1 MASLA
6 APSSSRHQPGASLP
20 PSDGGRRALDAE
32 LIRRTLAGDDAAAR
46 ELHRHYRP
54 IVASFLRKLGTQPHE
69 LEDTCQDVFTLF
81 FRHVASFRGEA
92 ELKTWVFRL
101 CASEARKV
109 RRRRRIG
116 ATLAAVLRR
125 EPPDDVVAPAV
136 KSDATIR
143 ELATRALDRMTP
155 EQRLAFVLFEVE
167 GLRGRQVAEVAGKSM
182 AWTFRRLYEA
192 QRMFR
197 DTLGVEQPHGD
208 GT

>member
-6 APSSSRHQPGASLP
+6 APASARISPALQPPG
-20 PSDGGRRALDAE
+20 DGGRRALDAE
-32 LIRRTLAGDDAAAR
+32 LIRRTVGGDNAAAR
-46 ELHRHYRP
+46 ELHRHYQP
-54 IVASFLRKLGTQPHE
+54 IVSSFLRKLGTQPHE
-69 LEDTCQDVFTLF
+69 VEDACQDVFTLF

-101 CASEARKV
+101 CASEARRV

-116 ATLAAVLRR
+116 ATLTAILRS
-125 EPPDDVVAPAV
+125 EPAEDAVAPAV
-136 KSDATIR
+136 RSEATIH

-167 GLRGRQVAEVAGKSM
+167 GLRGRQVAEVTGKNM

-192 QRMFR
+192 QQIFR
-197 DTLGVEQPHGD
+197 DTLGIEPRHGD
-208 GT
+208 ET

>member
-6 APSSSRHQPGASLP
+6 IPSSSRISPALP
-20 PSDGGRRALDAE
+20 PPNDGRRRALDAE
-32 LIRRTLAGDDAAAR
+32 LIRRTLAGDDTAAR
-46 ELHRHYRP
+46 ELHRHYHP
-54 IVASFLRKLGTQPHE
+54 IVSSFLRKLGTKPHE
-69 LEDTCQDVFTLF
+69 LEDACQDVFTLF
-81 FRHVASFRGEA
+81 FRHVAAFRGEA

-116 ATLAAVLRR
+116 AALASVLRR
-125 EPPDDVVAPAV
+125 ELPEEVVAPAV
-136 KSDATIR
+136 KSDATIH

-167 GLRGRQVAEVAGKSM
+167 GLRGRQVAEVTGKSM

-192 QRMFR
+192 QELFR
-197 DTLGVEQPHGD
+197 ETLGIEQAQGD
-208 GT
+208 GR

>member
-6 APSSSRHQPGASLP
+6 APASARLSPALP
-20 PSDGGRRALDAE
+20 PPRDGGRRTLDAE
-32 LIRRTLAGDDAAAR
+32 LIRRSVAGDDAAAR
-46 ELHRHYRP
+46 ELHHHYQP
-54 IVASFLRKLGTQPHE
+54 IVSSFLRKLGTQPHE
-69 LEDTCQDVFTLF
+69 LEDACQDVFTLF

-125 EPPDDVVAPAV
+125 EPPEDVVAPAV
-136 KSDATIR
+136 RSDATIH

-167 GLRGRQVAEVAGKSM
+167 GLRGKQVAQVTGKSM

-192 QRMFR
+192 QEIFR
-197 DTLGVEQPHGD
+197 DTLGIEQAQGD
-208 GT
+208 QT

>member
-6 APSSSRHQPGASLP
+6 IPSSSRISAAPPA

-32 LIRRTLAGDDAAAR
+32 LIRRTLAGDDTAAR
-46 ELHRHYRP
+46 ELHHHYQP
-54 IVASFLRKLGTQPHE
+54 IVSSFLRKLGTKPHE
-69 LEDTCQDVFTLF
+69 LEDACQDVFTLF
-81 FRHVASFRGEA
+81 FRHVAAFRGEA

-116 ATLAAVLRR
+116 AALAAVLRR
-125 EPPDDVVAPAV
+125 ELPEEVVAPAV
-136 KSDATIR
+136 KSDATIH

-167 GLRGRQVAEVAGKSM
+167 GLRGRQVAEVTGKSM

-192 QRMFR
+192 QQLFR
-197 DTLGVEQPHGD
+197 ETLGIEQPHGD

>member
-6 APSSSRHQPGASLP
+6 APASARISPALPP

-32 LIRRTLAGDDAAAR
+32 LIRRTVAGDDAAAR
-46 ELHRHYRP
+46 DLHRHYQP
-54 IVASFLRKLGTQPHE
+54 IVSSFLRKLGTQPHE
-69 LEDTCQDVFTLF
+69 LEDACQDVFTLF

-101 CASEARKV
+101 CASEARRV

-116 ATLAAVLRR
+116 ATLAAILRSQPA
-125 EPPDDVVAPAV
+125 EDVVAPAV
-136 KSDATIR
+136 RSDATIHD
-143 ELATRALDRMTP
+143 LATRALDCMTP

-167 GLRGRQVAEVAGKSM
+167 GLRGKQVAEVTGKNM

-192 QRMFR
+192 QQIFR
-197 DTLGVEQPHGD
+197 ETLGIEPRQG
-208 GT
+208 GET

>member
-6 APSSSRHQPGASLP
+6 APASARITPALP
-20 PSDGGRRALDAE
+20 PPRDGGRRTLDAE
-32 LIRRTLAGDDAAAR
+32 LIRRSVAGDDAAAR
-46 ELHRHYRP
+46 ELHRHYQP
-54 IVASFLRKLGTQPHE
+54 IVSSFLRKLGTQPHE
-69 LEDTCQDVFTLF
+69 LEDACQDVFTLF

-125 EPPDDVVAPAV
+125 EPPEDVVAPAV
-136 KSDATIR
+136 RSDATIH

-167 GLRGRQVAEVAGKSM
+167 GLRGKQVAQVTGKSM

-192 QRMFR
+192 QQIFR
-197 DTLGVEQPHGD
+197 DTLGIEQAQGD
-208 GT
+208 QT

>member
-1 MASLA
+1 M
-6 APSSSRHQPGASLP
+6 
-20 PSDGGRRALDAE
+20 
-32 LIRRTLAGDDAAAR
+32 
-46 ELHRHYRP
+46 
-54 IVASFLRKLGTQPHE
+54 
-69 LEDTCQDVFTLF
+69 FTLF

-125 EPPDDVVAPAV
+125 EPPEEVVAPAV
-136 KSDATIR
+136 KSDATIH

-167 GLRGRQVAEVAGKSM
+167 GLRGRQVAEVTGKSM

-192 QRMFR
+192 QRIFR
-197 DTLGVEQPHGD
+197 DTLGIEQPHGD

>member
-6 APSSSRHQPGASLP
+6 APASARITPALP
-20 PSDGGRRALDAE
+20 PPRDGGRRTLDAE
-32 LIRRTLAGDDAAAR
+32 LIRRSVAGDDAAAR
-46 ELHRHYRP
+46 ELHHHYQP
-54 IVASFLRKLGTQPHE
+54 IVSSFLRKLGTQPHE
-69 LEDTCQDVFTLF
+69 LEDACQDVFTLF

-125 EPPDDVVAPAV
+125 EPPEDVVAPAV
-136 KSDATIR
+136 RSDATIH

-167 GLRGRQVAEVAGKSM
+167 GLRGKQVAQVTGKSM

-192 QRMFR
+192 QQIFR
-197 DTLGVEQPHGD
+197 DTLGIEQGQGD
-208 GT
+208 QP

>member
-6 APSSSRHQPGASLP
+6 APASARISPALP
-20 PSDGGRRALDAE
+20 PPRDGGRRTLDAE
-32 LIRRTLAGDDAAAR
+32 LIRRSVAGDDAAAR
-46 ELHRHYRP
+46 ELHHHYQP
-54 IVASFLRKLGTQPHE
+54 IVSSFLRKLGTQPHE
-69 LEDTCQDVFTLF
+69 LEDACQDVFTLF

-116 ATLAAVLRR
+116 ATLAAILRSQPA
-125 EPPDDVVAPAV
+125 EEVVAPAV
-136 KSDATIR
+136 RSDATIH

-167 GLRGRQVAEVAGKSM
+167 GLRGKQVAEVTGKSM

-192 QRMFR
+192 QRIFR
-197 DTLGVEQPHGD
+197 ETLGIEQPRGD
-208 GT
+208 ET

>member
-6 APSSSRHQPGASLP
+6 APASARITPALP
-20 PSDGGRRALDAE
+20 PPRDGGRRTLDAE
-32 LIRRTLAGDDAAAR
+32 LIRRSVAGDDAAAR
-46 ELHRHYRP
+46 ELHRHYQP
-54 IVASFLRKLGTQPHE
+54 IVSSFLRKLGTQPHE
-69 LEDTCQDVFTLF
+69 LEDACQDVFTLF

-125 EPPDDVVAPAV
+125 EPPEDVVAPAV
-136 KSDATIR
+136 RSDATIH

-167 GLRGRQVAEVAGKSM
+167 GLRGKQVAQVTGKSM

-192 QRMFR
+192 QQIFR
-197 DTLGVEQPHGD
+197 DTLGIEQGQGD
-208 GT
+208 QP

>member
-6 APSSSRHQPGASLP
+6 APASARISPALPP

-32 LIRRTLAGDDAAAR
+32 LIRRTVAGDDAAAR
-46 ELHRHYRP
+46 DLHRHYQP
-54 IVASFLRKLGTQPHE
+54 IVSSFLRKLGTQPHE
-69 LEDTCQDVFTLF
+69 LEDACQDVFTLF

-101 CASEARKV
+101 CASEARRV

-116 ATLAAVLRR
+116 ATLAAILRSQPA
-125 EPPDDVVAPAV
+125 EDAVAPAV
-136 KSDATIR
+136 RSDATIHD
-143 ELATRALDRMTP
+143 LATRALDRMTP

-167 GLRGRQVAEVAGKSM
+167 GLRGKQVAEVTGKNM

-192 QRMFR
+192 QQIFR
-197 DTLGVEQPHGD
+197 ETLGIESRQG
-208 GT
+208 GET

>member
-6 APSSSRHQPGASLP
+6 APASARISPALP
-20 PSDGGRRALDAE
+20 PPRDGGRRTLDAE
-32 LIRRTLAGDDAAAR
+32 LIRRSVAGDDAAAR
-46 ELHRHYRP
+46 ELHHHYQP
-54 IVASFLRKLGTQPHE
+54 IVSSFLRKLGTQPHE
-69 LEDTCQDVFTLF
+69 LEDACQDVFTLF

-116 ATLAAVLRR
+116 ATLAAILRSQPA
-125 EPPDDVVAPAV
+125 EEVVAPAV
-136 KSDATIR
+136 RSDATIH

-167 GLRGRQVAEVAGKSM
+167 GLRGKQVAQVTGKSM

-192 QRMFR
+192 QQIFR
-197 DTLGVEQPHGD
+197 DTLGIEQAQGD
-208 GT
+208 QT

>member
-6 APSSSRHQPGASLP
+6 APASARISPALPP

-32 LIRRTLAGDDAAAR
+32 LIRRTVAGDDAAAR
-46 ELHRHYRP
+46 DLHRHYQP
-54 IVASFLRKLGTQPHE
+54 IVSSFLRKLGTQPHE
-69 LEDTCQDVFTLF
+69 LEDACQDVFTLF

-101 CASEARKV
+101 CASEARRV

-116 ATLAAVLRR
+116 DTLAAILRSQPA
-125 EPPDDVVAPAV
+125 EDAVAPAV
-136 KSDATIR
+136 RSDATIHD
-143 ELATRALDRMTP
+143 LATRALDRMTP

-167 GLRGRQVAEVAGKSM
+167 GLRGKQVAEVTGKNM

-192 QRMFR
+192 QQIFR
-197 DTLGVEQPHGD
+197 ETLGIESRQG
-208 GT
+208 GET

>member
-6 APSSSRHQPGASLP
+6 APASARISPALP
-20 PSDGGRRALDAE
+20 PPRDGGRRTLDAE
-32 LIRRTLAGDDAAAR
+32 LIRRSVAGDDAAAR
-46 ELHRHYRP
+46 ELHHHYQP
-54 IVASFLRKLGTQPHE
+54 IVSSFLRKLGTQPHE
-69 LEDTCQDVFTLF
+69 LEDACQDVFTLF

-125 EPPDDVVAPAV
+125 EPPEDVVAPAV
-136 KSDATIR
+136 RSDATIH

-167 GLRGRQVAEVAGKSM
+167 GLRGKQVAQVTGKSM

-192 QRMFR
+192 QQIFR
-197 DTLGVEQPHGD
+197 DTLGIEQAQGD
-208 GT
+208 QT

>member
-6 APSSSRHQPGASLP
+6 APSSSRISPAVP
-20 PSDGGRRALDAE
+20 PPTETGRRALDAE
-32 LIRRTLAGDDAAAR
+32 LIRRTLSGDDTAAR

-81 FRHVASFRGEA
+81 FRHLASFRGEA

-101 CASEARKV
+101 CASEARKA

-116 ATLAAVLRR
+116 ATLVAVLRR
-125 EPPDDVVAPAV
+125 QPADDVVAPAV

-167 GLRGRQVAEVAGKSM
+167 GLRGKQVAEVAGKSM

-192 QRMFR
+192 QRIFR
-197 DTLGVEQPHGD
+197 ETLGIEQPHGD

>member
-6 APSSSRHQPGASLP
+6 APASARITPALP
-20 PSDGGRRALDAE
+20 PPRDGGRRTLDAE
-32 LIRRTLAGDDAAAR
+32 LIRRSVAGDDAAAR
-46 ELHRHYRP
+46 ELHHHYQP
-54 IVASFLRKLGTQPHE
+54 IVSSFLRKLGTQPHE
-69 LEDTCQDVFTLF
+69 LEDACQDVFTLF

-125 EPPDDVVAPAV
+125 EPPEDVVAPAV
-136 KSDATIR
+136 RSDATIH

-167 GLRGRQVAEVAGKSM
+167 GLRGKQVAQVTGKSM

-192 QRMFR
+192 QEIFR
-197 DTLGVEQPHGD
+197 DTLGIEQAQGD
-208 GT
+208 QT

>member
-6 APSSSRHQPGASLP
+6 IPSSSQISPIIPP

-32 LIRRTLAGDDAAAR
+32 LIRRTLSQDDAAAR

-69 LEDTCQDVFTLF
+69 LEDTCQDVFTVF
-81 FRHVASFRGEA
+81 FRYLASFRGEA

-116 ATLAAVLRR
+116 ATLAAVLGR

-143 ELATRALDRMTP
+143 ELATRALDRMSP

-167 GLRGRQVAEVAGKSM
+167 GLRGKQVAEVAGKSM

-192 QRMFR
+192 QRIFR
-197 DTLGVEQPHGD
+197 DTLGIEQPHGD

>member
-6 APSSSRHQPGASLP
+6 VPASARISPALPP

-32 LIRRTLAGDDAAAR
+32 LIRRTVAGDDAAAR
-46 ELHRHYRP
+46 ELHRHYQP
-54 IVASFLRKLGTQPHE
+54 IVSSFLRKLGTQPHE
-69 LEDTCQDVFTLF
+69 LEDACQDVFTLF

-116 ATLAAVLRR
+116 AALAAVLRS
-125 EPPDDVVAPAV
+125 EPAEEVVAPAV
-136 KSDATIR
+136 RSDATIHG
-143 ELATRALDRMTP
+143 LATRALDRMTP

-167 GLRGRQVAEVAGKSM
+167 GLRGKQVAEVTGKSM

-192 QRMFR
+192 QRIFR
-197 DTLGVEQPHGD
+197 ETLGIEQPHGD
-208 GT
+208 ET

>member
-6 APSSSRHQPGASLP
+6 APASARISPALP
-20 PSDGGRRALDAE
+20 PPRDGGRRTLDAE
-32 LIRRTLAGDDAAAR
+32 LIRRSVAGDDAAAR
-46 ELHRHYRP
+46 ELHRHYQP
-54 IVASFLRKLGTQPHE
+54 IVSSFLRKLGTQPHE
-69 LEDTCQDVFTLF
+69 LEDACQDVFTLF

-125 EPPDDVVAPAV
+125 EPPEDVVAPAV
-136 KSDATIR
+136 RSDATIH

-167 GLRGRQVAEVAGKSM
+167 GLRGKQVAQVTGKSM

-192 QRMFR
+192 QEIFR
-197 DTLGVEQPHGD
+197 DTLGIEQAQGD
-208 GT
+208 QT